1 MRFFSLRQTSRA
13 VLLSMSA
20 SLAFTLSAHAATVNA
35 ASAPASQEQA
45 SAAEKS
51 NVNRLTPA
59 NSTDGII
66 ALVNE
71 NAILKSE
78 LVDAITQTQAR
89 AQAAGEPIANS
100 AQLQSEVLNAL
111 ILRELQLSMVQRI
124 GLNPDEAAINQ
135 RLDQIAQAEGLSSV
149 SALQQRLDAAQPGSY
164 ATLRAQLI
172 EDAAIQAL
180 QQRQISSRVR
190 ISEQDIDA
198 FLASP
203 EAKRL
208 NQSEYQTI
216 HVRVPYMDD
225 YSRLS
230 EDQREEALKVAQAL
244 RTRLLTPNV
253 NVDEAIAASQG
264 SYAIP
269 LQGGDMG
276 FHKAASL
283 PTELSTEITK
293 LDVGAVSAP
302 LITPE
307 GIDII
312 KLADKKASDTMLIP
326 QWHTRHI
333 LVKVDEL
340 QTDALAEQKIN
351 DLYEQLRSG
360 ADFAALASTYSDDP
374 GSAGRGGDLD
384 WVSEEDMIGPFEAMM
399 KNTAVGDYSAPFKT
413 QFGWHILKV
422 DGKRQQDV
430 SDQYRRNMAR
440 QALYQR
446 LAPQAKEDWLQELR
460 AGAYIQVLG

>member
-20 SLAFTLSAHAATVNA
+20 SLALTLSAQAATVKPA
-35 ASAPASQEQA
+35 KAQASQANAVTAQN
-45 SAAEKS
+45 
-51 NVNRLTPA
+51 NVDRLTPA

-71 NAILKSE
+71 NAILKSD
-78 LVDAITQTQAR
+78 LIDAITQAQAR

-111 ILRELQLSMVQRI
+111 ILRELQLSMVKRV

-135 RLDQIAQAEGLSSV
+135 RLSQIAQAEGLTSI
-149 SALQQRLDAAQPGSY
+149 SALQQRLDAAKPGSY
-164 ATLRAQLI
+164 AALRAQLI

-180 QQRQISSRVR
+180 QQRQIGNRVR

-230 EDQREEALKVAQAL
+230 EAQRNEALKVAEAL
-244 RTRLLTPNV
+244 RTRLLAPNV
-253 NVDEAIAASQG
+253 DVAEAVAASQG
-264 SYAIP
+264 NYPIP

-283 PTELSTEITK
+283 PTELSSEITK
-293 LDVGAVSAP
+293 LEVGAVSAP

-326 QWHTRHI
+326 QWRTRHI

-360 ADFAALASTYSDDP
+360 ADFAGLASTYSDDP

-413 QFGWHILKV
+413 QFGWHILKIE
-422 DGKRQQDV
+422 GKRQQDV